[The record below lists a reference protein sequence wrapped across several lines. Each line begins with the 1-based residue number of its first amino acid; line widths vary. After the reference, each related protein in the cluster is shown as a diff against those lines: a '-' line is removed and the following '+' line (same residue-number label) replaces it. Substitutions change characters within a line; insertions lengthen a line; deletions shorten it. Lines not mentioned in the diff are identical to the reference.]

1 MKPSVVIIERA
12 AIVLAS
18 LVLSI
23 GLIALL
29 SGFFASRDQS
39 AVSSP
44 ADGPGQQFLDQGHA
58 ILQPGEAPP
67 KYDSDPPTSGAHV
80 PILPRRN
87 NVELNDNELLQALQL
102 GDVVIMYRPHEQ
114 PPGLSSLVSA
124 LASPFSPA
132 LAQAG
137 QAVIV
142 APQPGATGLIGL
154 AWAHMLRVN
163 APDDPSLE
171 QFVQFWLGK
180 GATGR

>member
-1 MKPSVVIIERA
+1 LKPSVVIIERA

-29 SGFFASRDQS
+29 SGFFAGRDQS

-44 ADGPGQQFLDQGHA
+44 SDGPGQQFADQGHA
-58 ILQPGEAPP
+58 ILRPGEAPP
-67 KYDSDPPTSGAHV
+67 KYNSDPPTSGAHV
-80 PILPRRN
+80 PILPQRN
-87 NVELNDNELLQALQL
+87 NVALNDNELLQALQL
-102 GDVVIMYRPHEQ
+102 GDVVIMYQPHQ
-114 PPGLSSLVSA
+114 KPPGLSSLVAA
-124 LASPFSPA
+124 LASPFSPS
-132 LAQAG
+132 LAQTG

-142 APQPGATGLIGL
+142 APRPGTSGVVGL

-163 APDDPSLE
+163 APDDPSLA

-180 GATGR
+180 GAAGR